1 MPAARLIPIPCFAD
15 QRGTLSVVEW
25 EQHLPFLPKRFYWI
39 DHADSAAFRGSHCHW
54 KDEEVMLAL
63 RGSFTVLL
71 DDGATRT
78 EFLLDTPDSA
88 LYVPAGVWHEVSGFR
103 GAALCAVFASGIYS
117 PADDCRDYREFL
129 AECQRASQ

>member
-1 MPAARLIPIPCFAD
+1 MSSPRLIPIPRFAD
-15 QRGTLSVVEW
+15 HRGTLSVVEW

-39 DHADSAAFRGSHCHW
+39 DHADSAASRGSHCHW

-63 RGSFTVLL
+63 RGSFTSAA

-78 EFLLDTPDSA
+78 EFLFDRPDSA

-103 GAALCAVFASGIYS
+103 SDALCAVFASGVYS
-117 PADDCRDYREFL
+117 PADDCRDYQEFL